1 MKTNFITLALVF
13 LACPLFPQDA
23 PDHMG
28 MHADNMT
35 VLHPEEKVV
44 IPTESNRPIYQPARC
59 DADGNVYFRGYQS
72 DDRRVPITRV
82 DGKGGTLKY
91 SLDSDPTLSQGASYD
106 FSLLPNG
113 NLYQPVQVKED
124 VFIVAFSR
132 DSNIRWKAKLDQQ
145 FWVAHLTALSDKSF
159 LVSGTEPQTP
169 SQRQERQPPRL
180 FLALFDDHGHMV
192 RRISLQSDDPSNP
205 APAQKNYTAKN
216 DPTKEMPFL
225 PVLEGDAQTDVN
237 GYVYLALRSNPV
249 VIYVLDPSGQTV
261 RSFPVN
267 PPEPRMSFSSMGLAK
282 DRLAISFRE
291 IFRGMEHHNMAI
303 VTVNASTGA
312 VIGRYSVE
320 AEPGTVLACHTPN
333 QFLFIGSDKS
343 NLAIF
348 HASLK

>member
-35 VLHPEEKVV
+35 VLHPEEKVA

-82 DGKGGTLKY
+82 DGKGATLKY
-91 SLDSDPTLSQGASYD
+91 SLDSDPTLSPGASYD

-113 NLYQPVQVKED
+113 NLYQPIQVKED

-192 RRISLQSDDPSNP
+192 RRISLQSDALSN
-205 APAQKNYTAKN
+205 PAQKNDAAKN
-216 DPTKEMPFL
+216 DSTKEMPFL
-225 PVLEGDAQTDVN
+225 PVLEGDAQADTN
-237 GYVYLALRSNPV
+237 GYVYLALRSSPV
-249 VIYVLDPSGQTV
+249 VIYVLDPSGRIT

-291 IFRGMEHHNMAI
+291 NFRGMEHHNMAI

-312 VIGRYSVE
+312 VIARYTVE
-320 AEPGTVLACHTPN
+320 AEPGTVFACHTPN
-333 QFLFIGSDKS
+333 QFLFIGSDKN

-348 HASLK
+348 HAPVK